1 MAVLSSIAT
10 RGATKVNGI
19 YYNFNG
25 SEASVERNN
34 TDKYSG
40 DIVVP
45 SYVTY
50 NNKTYTVT
58 SVGWLAF
65 YQCYELT
72 SVSLPSTIKKF
83 DSQIFR
89 DCWKLKSVNIPESI
103 TKLDLYT
110 FENCYSLEKIQLPK
124 NLVEI
129 GTGAFENCS
138 SLTDIIIPKT
148 VTRISSDAFEG
159 CSSLQS
165 IVVESGNT
173 VYDSRNNCNAI
184 ISTSNNQLLQ
194 GCNNSFIPEGVTY
207 IYYNAFKGM
216 AGLKAIHIPAS
227 VETIGNQAFVGCS
240 SLNTITVETSNPNYD
255 SRNNCNAI
263 IRTSTNELIFGCQN
277 TTIPSDVTS
286 IGYAAFYECKSL
298 KEIDLGSITNIGYN
312 AFYGCTGITSLHIP
326 SSVTS
331 IEGSAFYGCTG
342 LTTLYIPANVTSI
355 ANGAFGGC
363 FNLESIVVEDGNANY
378 SSPNHCNAIIET
390 STKTL
395 VAGCNNTIIP
405 ADIKTIGAS
414 AFEGCNSIKS
424 QIIPSEVTTIGY
436 KAFMGC
442 NGLTDVV
449 LPSTVVSIGSNAFS
463 GCANLKTIIIPPRV
477 TILGGLPKDCPQLT
491 DVYLY
496 PEVVPY
502 TSGESGGMPISYE
515 LEPFMSTTN
524 ATLHVI
530 SSVINSYND
539 FIWEEDQ
546 RARIVPIVGKAPDE
560 GSLLYYFDQNRK
572 NAILIGYQDEAEKTS
587 YWQIPDTIKKDGIS
601 YTVTDINYSGYP
613 ELKAVSIP
621 STITR
626 ISTSAFTKCTNLEK
640 VIVANLG
647 AWCRITHNYNGV
659 LNIAGHLYA
668 DENTEITSLIIPDGI
683 TQILNYTFKG
693 CKSITS
699 VSIPTGVESIGYS
712 AFENCTS
719 LSSVTIPNDVTNIES
734 DVFKGCTS
742 LPIENG
748 IRYAGNLLCEVVDKS
763 SSSYSIKAGTRWIA
777 NNAFQN
783 CTNLSA
789 IAIPEGVSYIQSSA
803 FRDCTNLKSVIIP
816 RSAREIGSS
825 QFYNCKNLQM
835 IECKA
840 DTTAL
845 SEYTF
850 SGVGTATSPVRL
862 IVPEKYL
869 EHYQSCVKNDRLAG
883 GYFILE
889 GVEDHTLA
897 YSFDYENMTVTVVGF
912 EEGQDVADV
921 EIPETVSYDGYTF
934 NVTSIGN
941 SAFRETILSS
951 IVIPECVT
959 SIGSGAFANCLDL
972 KTVNLPKNLT
982 KIEGLLFEY
991 CSSLDKI
998 IIPDGVTEIG
1008 WGAFRNCKNLKSI
1021 VIPNSVTTIG
1031 VIAFN
1036 NAGLTSIVLPNKL
1049 TTIEQWTFGNC
1060 NKLERIDI
1068 PKNVKNIQSGA
1079 FYGCTGLKDL
1089 FCYAL
1094 NPPVVES
1101 ESAFNEVSATLH
1113 VPNSALDAY
1122 QTASVWSQFE
1132 NIVGFDVEPVVETT
1146 FVEYFIDN
1154 DPGLGKATQVEVEV
1168 DENGAADFEV
1178 PGTALH
1184 YGLNLVGI
1192 RLMTVFDDGTVSYSP
1207 TTLHSVYKY
1216 HAQDAQTVG
1225 IEYFVNKDPGVGKAT
1240 RVNLT
1245 GESVTFDLP
1254 VAQLEVG
1261 INVLGLRAIS
1271 INSET
1276 GVTYGATTYQYVYRS
1291 ASTGNKPIERIEY
1304 FWDED
1309 PGQGN
1314 ATPLAFTMVG
1324 DSAVVDC
1331 NINHEGIYG
1340 EHVLSVRALAGGV
1353 WSPLYQQMV
1362 ILPNLSPLDGLI
1374 SLDPD
1379 NEEDIETGLFQTL
1392 PSLIGA
1398 LSTRGFNIG
1407 VDIHV
1412 ADANYVFMVSEE
1424 SLYFVQALYEYMLE
1438 TNFYLNMKADHQAT
1452 FNFILPEEFIYI
1464 HQNEL
1469 PSIVASVQAM
1479 FSHVVTENISI
1490 LINGQAYQYDGFQ
1503 VEPNDLMALKNIYN
1517 RLNGKNWT
1525 DKKWSFQSNG
1535 RDKKELPGVGF
1546 NDAGR
1551 VTSIELNT
1559 NNLKGVLGNDWAL
1572 MLPYLTYL
1580 NMSYNDI
1587 EGDLSPWLKETT
1599 SLKSLYMANNCLT
1612 EISETLPS
1620 SVSSIDLRYQFFI
1633 RDAVGNLVVNDEA
1646 IARQKPVLLYIS
1658 NKQQVALPSLFT
1670 YNHKYKDHS
1679 YSPTM
1684 YIYDDKMVN
1693 IALNSSQNGFVWLSG
1708 EDYKAEQDARYI
1720 VTMYTEN
1727 IGGYYPVKLRYVMGD
1742 ANMSGATDVLDVQLT
1757 LNRILSSAA
1766 QFNYSAANTY
1776 TDDKINVQDIVC
1788 TVNIVLAQEQGTVA
1802 GSRGEQA
1809 AVMPEAWLYTE
1820 NGRLLIASATEMG
1833 AIDVELAGVSTSQ
1846 VSLLLNHKQFQMI
1859 GRNTE
1864 QGSRYVIF
1872 SPIGQAI
1879 PAGEATALLKISA
1892 SAEPVAVLASD
1903 IDAQAVSVALNQHPT
1918 SIAQLRQGSL
1928 KAHFDGDQ
1936 LVVAASA
1943 QQENVSLRLLS
1954 ANGTLIM
1961 KSQMDVVD
1969 RSGRRVNAHVPSGV
1983 YLLEMTTANGN
1994 TKVVKLMKR

>member
-10 RGATKVNGI
+10 RGATEIDGI
-19 YYNFNG
+19 YYNLDNRKSIATVTRG
-25 SEASVERNN
+25 EN
-34 TDKYSG
+34 KYVG
-40 DIVVP
+40 NIVIP
-45 SYVTY
+45 SYVSY
-50 NNKTYTVT
+50 NGTVYTVT
-58 SVGWLAF
+58 SIGNSAFADCTWLG
-65 YQCYELT
+65 
-72 SVSLPSTIKKF
+72 SVTLPSTIENIQYYAFQNSNLSSIVIPQSVK
-83 DSQIFR
+83 QIYYPFAG
-89 DCWKLKSVNIPESI
+89 CN
-103 TKLDLYT
+103 
-110 FENCYSLEKIQLPK
+110 
-124 NLVEI
+124 NL
-129 GTGAFENCS
+129 S
-138 SLTDIIIPKT
+138 
-148 VTRISSDAFEG
+148 
-159 CSSLQS
+159 S
-165 IVVESGNT
+165 IVVEEGNT
-173 VYDSRNNCNAI
+173 TYDSRNNCNAI
-184 ISTSNNQLLQ
+184 IETAKNSLIA
-194 GCNNSFIPEGVTY
+194 GCRTTVIPEGVET
-207 IYYNAFKGM
+207 ISVRAFQNLT
-216 AGLKAIHIPAS
+216 GLKSLYIPSS
-227 VETIGNQAFVGCS
+227 VKNIYSAFDGCTSLESIEVDKGNETF
-240 SLNTITVETSNPNYD
+240 D

-263 IRTSTNELIFGCQN
+263 INTSKNELVLG
-277 TTIPSDVTS
+277 
-286 IGYAAFYECKSL
+286 CKSTV
-298 KEIDLGSITNIGYN
+298 IPNDVVSIGYN
-312 AFYGCTGITSLHIP
+312 AFTRSGVTSLVIPASLTEIKEYTFDGCNITSIVVEEGNPVFDSRDNCNAIIKTETNTLFWGGPNTVIP
-326 SSVTS
+326 TSVTT
-331 IEGSAFYGCTG
+331 IGSYSFRGCTG
-342 LTTLYIPANVTSI
+342 LTSINIPANVTT
-355 ANGAFGGC
+355 
-363 FNLESIVVEDGNANY
+363 
-378 SSPNHCNAIIET
+378 IEY
-390 STKTL
+390 
-395 VAGCNNTIIP
+395 C
-405 ADIKTIGAS
+405 
-414 AFEGCNSIKS
+414 AFEGSGLKTLTIPATVTGVGFALCN
-424 QIIPSEVTTIGY
+424 Q
-436 KAFMGC
+436 
-442 NGLTDVV
+442 
-449 LPSTVVSIGSNAFS
+449 
-463 GCANLKTIIIPPRV
+463 CANLTDIYLYAETVPEEHILEEDMYAENITLHVPASALEQYKEQWQDDGYNAIVAIGEPLDAVSMFKYRYDYEALEATITGLVDGAETIADLVIPDHVEHLGNTYTVTGFDYAGYEGMISVTVPPSINSFGKSAFNKANGLQKVIVKDLWAWCKINFYTLSSNPLRKAKHIYSDVETEITELQIPMGLMEIGNYAFSYCEGITSVVIPSSVASIGNYAFGYCSGLNSIIIPGNVMSIGAYAFQGCR
-477 TILGGLPKDCPQLT
+477 GL
-491 DVYLY
+491 
-496 PEVVPY
+496 
-502 TSGESGGMPISYE
+502 
-515 LEPFMSTTN
+515 
-524 ATLHVI
+524 
-530 SSVINSYND
+530 
-539 FIWEEDQ
+539 
-546 RARIVPIVGKAPDE
+546 
-560 GSLLYYFDQNRK
+560 
-572 NAILIGYQDEAEKTS
+572 
-587 YWQIPDTIKKDGIS
+587 
-601 YTVTDINYSGYP
+601 
-613 ELKAVSIP
+613 
-621 STITR
+621 
-626 ISTSAFTKCTNLEK
+626 
-640 VIVANLG
+640 
-647 AWCRITHNYNGV
+647 
-659 LNIAGHLYA
+659 
-668 DENTEITSLIIPDGI
+668 
-683 TQILNYTFKG
+683 
-693 CKSITS
+693 TS
-699 VSIPTGVESIGYS
+699 VNIHEGTKIIGTQ
-712 AFENCTS
+712 A
-719 LSSVTIPNDVTNIES
+719 
-734 DVFKGCTS
+734 
-742 LPIENG
+742 
-748 IRYAGNLLCEVVDKS
+748 
-763 SSSYSIKAGTRWIA
+763 
-777 NNAFQN
+777 
-783 CTNLSA
+783 
-789 IAIPEGVSYIQSSA
+789 
-803 FRDCTNLKSVIIP
+803 
-816 RSAREIGSS
+816 
-825 QFYNCKNLQM
+825 FYNCDMLKSIVIPQSVDSVSWHSFYGCPNLQEIKVM
-835 IECKA
+835 G
-840 DTTAL
+840 DTAKYL
-845 SEYTF
+845 RGPYLAF
-850 SGVGTATSPVRL
+850 SGVGTAEAPCKL
-862 IVPEKYL
+862 LVPAEYVENYRELFSDGK
-869 EHYQSCVKNDRLAG
+869 LAG
-883 GYFILE
+883 GYFTLE
-889 GVEDHTLA
+889 A
-897 YSFDYENMTVTVVGF
+897 
-912 EEGQDVADV
+912 
-921 EIPETVSYDGYTF
+921 I
-934 NVTSIGN
+934 
-941 SAFRETILSS
+941 
-951 IVIPECVT
+951 
-959 SIGSGAFANCLDL
+959 
-972 KTVNLPKNLT
+972 
-982 KIEGLLFEY
+982 
-991 CSSLDKI
+991 
-998 IIPDGVTEIG
+998 
-1008 WGAFRNCKNLKSI
+1008 
-1021 VIPNSVTTIG
+1021 
-1031 VIAFN
+1031 
-1036 NAGLTSIVLPNKL
+1036 
-1049 TTIEQWTFGNC
+1049 
-1060 NKLERIDI
+1060 
-1068 PKNVKNIQSGA
+1068 
-1079 FYGCTGLKDL
+1079 
-1089 FCYAL
+1089 
-1094 NPPVVES
+1094 ES
-1101 ESAFNEVSATLH
+1101 ETSEDLN
-1113 VPNSALDAY
+1113 
-1122 QTASVWSQFE
+1122 Q
-1132 NIVGFDVEPVVETT
+1132 TT

-1872 SPIGQAI
+1872 SPTGQAI